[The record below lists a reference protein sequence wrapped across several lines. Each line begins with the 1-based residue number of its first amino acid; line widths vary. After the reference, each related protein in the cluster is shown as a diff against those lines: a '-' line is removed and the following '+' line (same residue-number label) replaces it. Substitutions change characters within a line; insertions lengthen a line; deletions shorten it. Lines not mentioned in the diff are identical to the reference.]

1 MKIYATEREGQEAF
15 FKNFGINP
23 ESALIENTDGVWN
36 GNLLEFKKTISDTG
50 KVLFQCV
57 KYLSKLRISGRSVPR
72 NIVMIDLNR
81 RIAYVYDAQDFY
93 EENRLCRFSRG

>member
-72 NIVMIDLNR
+72 NIVMVDLNR

-93 EENRLCRFSRG
+93 EEIHRFLLTF